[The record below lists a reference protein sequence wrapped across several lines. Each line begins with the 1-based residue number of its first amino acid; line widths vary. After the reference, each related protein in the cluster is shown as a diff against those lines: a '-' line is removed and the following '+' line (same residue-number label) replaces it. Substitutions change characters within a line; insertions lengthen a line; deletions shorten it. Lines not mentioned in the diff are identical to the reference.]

1 MHPPG
6 GFNLKIL
13 VAYYSLQGNT
23 KCIGDAIAEKL
34 GADVQELK
42 PKEPIEASR
51 FMDYYWSG
59 KKNHPN
65 REVEL
70 QRIEHDP
77 RKYDLIFI
85 GTPVWAWAP
94 SPPVYSFLKRFRIR
108 GKKIAIFITSE
119 GERGKTYER
128 LEKLLKGN
136 EIISRSEYVNPL
148 TDERGICSLRARE
161 WANAIADEVIS
172 ENE

>member
-1 MHPPG
+1 M
-6 GFNLKIL
+6 KVL

-34 GADVQELK
+34 DADVQELN
-42 PKEPIEASR
+42 PKEPIEAHR

-59 KKNHPN
+59 DKEHPN
-65 REVEL
+65 KEVEL
-70 QRIEHDP
+70 QSIQHDP

-94 SPPVYSFLKRFRIR
+94 APPVYSFLKRFRIK
-108 GKKIAIFITSE
+108 GKKVAIFVTSE

-128 LEKLLKGN
+128 MEKLLEGN
-136 EIISRSEYVNPL
+136 EILSRSEYVNPL
-148 TDERGICSLRARE
+148 TDKKGTCGIKARD
-161 WANAIADEVIS
+161 WALAIVDEVIS
-172 ENE
+172 KQ